1 MSGENSNTA
10 SEQQRGR
17 LRPSCMKTVSDGNS
31 TGGGEAGSGATE
43 KAVPAASELVEQ
55 VYLAIS
61 TNDRQMLGRCVGQA
75 GRLEGGVSSGPT
87 PAQAAHL
94 KKDLDATF
102 GGLKAAR
109 RARDLKQLKQAV
121 KDVKKSGFAPFGKVA
136 LANAEKLVAT
146 LGRKQAQDEEGV
158 AETGWW
164 AVDRC
169 GGRRSKAGECGQ
181 CAECIEREL
190 LVDFE
195 EHAAAQAEWGGARR
209 RGRR

>member
-1 MSGENSNTA
+1 VVHPHIFADSIVVVCLYA
-10 SEQQRGR
+10 SYLIHVPVPGILGFACCQLIFHLCCLARWR
-17 LRPSCMKTVSDGNS
+17 ADVLT
-31 TGGGEAGSGATE
+31 SGAAT
-43 KAVPAASELVEQ
+43 
-55 VYLAIS
+55 S
-61 TNDRQMLGRCVGQA
+61 TIGRQMLGRCVGQA